1 MFKIEQMY
9 YLTAWRSEGQ
19 CRSGQNQVK
28 VSSRTGSRKD
38 TISSFLVSR
47 NCLHSLT
54 QGLLPP
60 YSKLLT
66 VTWFFFMLQMLLP
79 TTARKKLFFFFPRD
93 SWLHWTCLDNW
104 SECLYLKVVEIT
116 SSKSFSPHSIEI
128 IQVLK
133 LRCLWWW
140 GATSFCVPHS
150 SHFGL
155 HLQLPFLQAKH
166 AISDTISI
174 LFTVYLATWPT
185 ACTLQY
191 RYEMAKSYWHTRSF
205 LSLFWSEQ
213 DIDERRPLDCDCL
226 LYNEIK
232 KWN

>member
-9 YLTAWRSEGQ
+9 YLTAWRAEGQ

-54 QGLLPP
+54 EGLLPP

-66 VTWFFFMLQMLLP
+66 VTWFFFMLQMLL
-79 TTARKKLFFFFPRD
+79 LNHSPRD

-140 GATSFCVPHS
+140 GAASFCVPHS

-166 AISDTISI
+166 AVSDTTSI
-174 LFTVYLATWPT
+174 LFIVYVHLASIMHLAVQVWDG
-185 ACTLQY
+185 
-191 RYEMAKSYWHTRSF
+191 E
-205 LSLFWSEQ
+205 E
-213 DIDERRPLDCDCL
+213 L
-226 LYNEIK
+226 LAY
-232 KWN
+232 